1 MVVNPLTALLMLEN
15 FQILAEGSAVMQN
28 AANSNVGRCLI
39 QIAKKRGFTTIN
51 TVRRLELREELETI
65 GADHVFLDDQD
76 LKHEMRALG
85 IKPSLAINGVGG
97 ESAMRQISLLADEG
111 VQVTYGA
118 MSKQALKVPNGA
130 MIFKRLRLEGFWVTK
145 WLESSPLPTIQDVYQ
160 TLAQMVIDGEL
171 TQEIDTVY
179 PLSAVSEAL
188 LHAQRDQRQGKILLQ
203 ITDEQPS
210 W

>member
-1 MVVNPLTALLMLEN
+1 M
-15 FQILAEGSAVMQN
+15 
-28 AANSNVGRCLI
+28 
-39 QIAKKRGFTTIN
+39 
-51 TVRRLELREELETI
+51 
-65 GADHVFLDDQD
+65 FLDDQD